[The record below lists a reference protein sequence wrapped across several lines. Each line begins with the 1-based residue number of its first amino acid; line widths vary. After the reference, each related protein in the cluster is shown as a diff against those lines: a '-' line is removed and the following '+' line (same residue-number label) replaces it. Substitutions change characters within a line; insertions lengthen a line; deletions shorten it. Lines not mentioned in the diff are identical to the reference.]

1 MKWLL
6 KLFGWSIDIT
16 QIKSVKKS
24 VIIEAPHTS
33 NWDFIIGILAAISS
47 EIKFHFI
54 IKKEWDK
61 PIIGSLLLGLGAIF
75 INRSRASGLTQQ
87 IIEQFNKAKEGHII
101 FTPEG
106 TRSRVNKWKTGF
118 YTVAHEAKIPIS
130 VGYIDYKEKKIGIA
144 YTFYPTGNMKD
155 YCLKLKSFYETIHP
169 KNNQNFQPDWSI

>member
-16 QIKSVKKS
+16 QIKSVKKCYYRL
-24 VIIEAPHTS
+24 HTS

-54 IKKEWDK
+54 IKKRWDK

-75 INRSRASGLTQQ
+75 INRSRASKQLNKLLK
-87 IIEQFNKAKEGHII
+87 QFNKAKEGHII

-106 TRSRVNKWKTGF
+106 TRSRVNKWKTGVLHSC
-118 YTVAHEAKIPIS
+118 T
-130 VGYIDYKEKKIGIA
+130 
-144 YTFYPTGNMKD
+144 
-155 YCLKLKSFYETIHP
+155 
-169 KNNQNFQPDWSI
+169 